1 MRPTSDQQRAWA
13 AARWLGLWGGVWLL
27 AALCGPAAA
36 EEPLFEQ
43 EPYDQITLDENNNR
57 AVLKVKPLDFPDR
70 RVPADPRPDAKLI
83 IRLLDRPEQK
93 YELRWY
99 SIDKVELFEQLVLKK
114 ANELVAAGK
123 LEEAYD
129 YFQFLLEKD
138 PSLPGLEPS
147 WQDYLFAEAGD
158 SFRRGR
164 HDRALAMLRELY
176 ARAPKREGLGAAL
189 GATTDALVKHYLSL
203 ENYAAARQLLRQL
216 AEQYPNHPTV
226 AKHVA
231 SLEQLAAEAMEK
243 ARGAGRQEDW
253 AEAHRWCRR
262 AAEVWPSLTGL
273 RQVTEAVHRRY
284 PRVVVG
290 VGALGNA
297 PDPTHQ
303 ADWAARRTGRLLFRT
318 LTEYAGPGIEGGHYV
333 CPVGK
338 LDLDMLEREV
348 ILDIRPGTCWMPGET
363 ELTSYD
369 LSRLLLEMADPG
381 RPAFQPEWAG
391 LLASVEITDAHGLIA
406 VLSRS
411 HVRPEALL
419 TGVLAFDPAGAGRP
433 EPLENGPYR
442 IDSQTD
448 AEVVCRVRPGY
459 FAATATQ
466 PKELVERV
474 FADGAE
480 AVRALV
486 RGEVHVLDRVP
497 AWRLDALRGHEE
509 LTVSR
514 YVAPT
519 VHCLVPN
526 LRKAPTSNRTFRRGL
541 VYGIYREAILDRL
554 TGGSSLPGC
563 QVLSGPF
570 LAGES
575 AADPLG
581 YASDPNVTPRP
592 YDPRMAIALAT
603 AGLKEVTKAAGG
615 ETGADETGGDE
626 VASPAEPPPLVLA
639 YPPGEI
645 PRIACTEIRRHLKL
659 IGLEVELK
667 EIVDGVPKRIPA
679 DVDLMYAE
687 LALWEPVVDARRIL
701 GEGGIAGAC
710 NPYLGLELRRL
721 DGADDWKSVHAHL
734 RRIHRLAHDDVTLV
748 PLWQLVDH
756 FAYRNSLKGIG
767 AKPVSLYQHVEQWQ
781 LGFEYPGDEP

>member
-1 MRPTSDQQRAWA
+1 VRGRETRAQHRETRA
-13 AARWLGLWGGVWLL
+13 QRWLGLRGIVWLL
-27 AALCGPAAA
+27 ATLPGLLAA

-43 EPYDQITLDENNNR
+43 EPYDQITLDENNDN

-70 RVPADPRPDAKLI
+70 RVPADPRADAKLI
-83 IRLLDRPEQK
+83 VRLLERPEQK

-99 SIDKVELFEQLVLKK
+99 SIDKVELFEQLVLQK

-138 PSLPGLEPS
+138 PSLPGLERS
-147 WQDYLFAEAGD
+147 WQDYLFAEGGD
-158 SFRRGR
+158 SFRGGR

-176 ARAPKREGLGAAL
+176 AKAPKREGLDTAL

-216 AEQYPNHPTV
+216 AEQYPKHPTV
-226 AKHVA
+226 ATYVA
-231 SLEQLAAEAMEK
+231 SLTQRAAEAMEK
-243 ARGAGRQEDW
+243 ARETGRQEDW
-253 AEAHRWCRR
+253 SEAHRWCRR
-262 AAEVWPSLTGL
+262 AADVWPSLAGL
-273 RQVTEAVHRRY
+273 RQMTEAVHKRY

-290 VGALGNA
+290 AGALSNA
-297 PDPTHQ
+297 PDPAHQ

-318 LTEYAGPGIEGGHYV
+318 LTEYAGPGVDGGHYE
-333 CPVGK
+333 CPVGE
-338 LDLDMLEREV
+338 LSLDMLEREMV
-348 ILDIRPGTCWMPGET
+348 FEIRPGTHWMPGET

-381 RPAFQPEWAG
+381 RPALQPEWAA
-391 LLASVEITDAHGLIA
+391 LLAGIA
-406 VLSRS
+406 VADEHQLTASLSRS

-419 TGVLAFDPAGAGRP
+419 TGVFALDPAGADRP
-433 EPLENGPYR
+433 ELLANGPYR
-442 IDSQTD
+442 VDSQSD
-448 AEVVCRVRPGY
+448 GEVIYHVRPGY
-459 FAATATQ
+459 FAATTTQ
-466 PKELVERV
+466 PRELVERE
-474 FADGAE
+474 FADGAR

-497 AWRLDALRGHEE
+497 AWRLDALRGHEDV
-509 LTVSR
+509 TVSR
-514 YVAPT
+514 YAAPT

-526 LRKAPTSNRTFRRGL
+526 LRKAPTSNRTFRRAL
-541 VYGIYREAILDRL
+541 VYGIYREAILERL
-554 TGGSSLPGC
+554 TGGSPLAGC

-581 YASDPNVTPRP
+581 YASDPSVTPRP

-603 AGLKEVTKAAGG
+603 AGLKEVAKA
-615 ETGADETGGDE
+615 GGDE
-626 VASPAEPPPLVLA
+626 APSPAKPPPLVLA
-639 YPPGEI
+639 RPPGEI

-667 EIVDGVPKRIPA
+667 EIIDGVPDRIPA

-701 GEGGIAGAC
+701 GEGDIGGAC
-710 NPYLGLELRRL
+710 NPYVGLELRRL
-721 DGADDWKSVHAHL
+721 DRADDWKSVHAHL
-734 RRIHRLAHDDVTLV
+734 RRIHRLAHDDVTVV

-767 AKPVSLYQHVEQWQ
+767 AKPVSLYQNVEQWQ
-781 LGFEYPGDEP
+781 LGFEYPRDEP